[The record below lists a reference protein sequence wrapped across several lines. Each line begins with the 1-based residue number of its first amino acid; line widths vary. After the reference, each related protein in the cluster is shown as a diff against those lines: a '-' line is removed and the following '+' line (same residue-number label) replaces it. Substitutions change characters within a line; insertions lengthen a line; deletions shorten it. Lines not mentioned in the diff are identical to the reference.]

1 MDERKERTQ
10 ERKNIEDAIEEMRN
24 RKKKEM

>member
-10 ERKNIEDAIEEMRN
+10 ERKNIEDAMEERRN